1 LKPADLFQEA
11 VLALGANRLRSVL
24 TMLGIIIG
32 VASVILMLA
41 IGEGSKRNVAQS
53 IASLGANQVI
63 VQSGAGSQGGFRGS
77 TGSLPTLTLDDAA
90 AMAELYSVR
99 NVAPISSS
107 QGQVV
112 AGGRNRSTLVTGT
125 LPAYFAINNMRLA
138 EGALFTETDVRTS
151 ANVAVIGET
160 VAKDLFGA
168 VSPIGQTVRIQRQ
181 TFIVIG
187 RLAPKGQGF
196 GGQDQDD
203 VIVLPITTAQRKLAG
218 TPFPGAVSL
227 VMVESRI
234 PEQRGYTEQEITLL
248 LRQRHRIAPG
258 ADDDFSVH
266 NLSSVTQTLESVS
279 TIISVLLA
287 AVASI
292 CLFVGGIGIMNIM
305 LVSVSERT
313 REIGIRMA
321 LGGPRRTILLQ
332 FLIESVALSLA
343 GGLLGVLLGI
353 GVGLLVAASG
363 ALTPV
368 FSTSAVAM
376 AFGMALAVGVGFGYW
391 PALRAA
397 RLEPVEA
404 LRHQ

>member
-1 LKPADLFQEA
+1 MRPTDLFQES
-11 VLALGANRLRSVL
+11 VLALGANRLRSAL

-41 IGEGSKRNVAQS
+41 VGEGSKRNVAKS

-63 VQSGAGSQGGFRGS
+63 VQSGAGNQGGFRGS

-90 AMAELYSVR
+90 AMAELHSVR
-99 NVAPISSS
+99 NVAPISNS
-107 QGQVV
+107 QAQVV
-112 AGGRNRSTLVTGT
+112 AGGRNRSTQITGT
-125 LPAYFAINNMRLA
+125 LPAYFAINNMNLS
-138 EGALFTETDVRTS
+138 EGSLFTESDVRTS
-151 ANVAVIGET
+151 GNVAVIGET
-160 VAKDLFGA
+160 VSKDLFGLA
-168 VSPIGQTVRIQRQ
+168 SPIGQTLRIQRQ
-181 TFIVIG
+181 TFVVIG

-203 VIVLPITTAQRKLAG
+203 VIVLPVTTAQRKLSG

-227 VMVESRI
+227 VMVESRF

-248 LRQRHRIAPG
+248 LRQRHRISAI
-258 ADDDFSVH
+258 ADDDFSVR
-266 NLSSVTQTLESVS
+266 NLSSVSQTLQSVS
-279 TIISVLLA
+279 NIISILLA

-332 FLIESVALSLA
+332 FLIESVSLSLA
-343 GGLLGVLLGI
+343 GGLLGVLLGLTM
-353 GVGLLVAASG
+353 GLLVAASG

-368 FSTSAVAM
+368 FSLGAVSL
-376 AFGMALAVGVGFGYW
+376 AFGMALAVGVGFGFW
-391 PALRAA
+391 PAMRAS